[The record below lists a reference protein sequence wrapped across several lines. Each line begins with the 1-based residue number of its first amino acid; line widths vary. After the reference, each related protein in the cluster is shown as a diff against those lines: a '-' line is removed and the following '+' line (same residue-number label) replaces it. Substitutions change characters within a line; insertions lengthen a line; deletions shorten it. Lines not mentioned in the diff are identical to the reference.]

1 MTTSRARTIGH
12 LIMLLATVAVAATA
26 GRMGH

>member
-1 MTTSRARTIGH
+1 MTTTRARALGH

-26 GRMGH
+26 GRIGH